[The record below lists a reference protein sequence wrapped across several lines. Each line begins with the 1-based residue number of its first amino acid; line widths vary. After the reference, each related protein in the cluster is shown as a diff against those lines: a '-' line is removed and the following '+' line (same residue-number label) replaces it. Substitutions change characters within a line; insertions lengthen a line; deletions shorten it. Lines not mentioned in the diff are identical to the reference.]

1 MNPTMSRVGAAAAR
15 LVDRVRGV
23 AANAGGASQA
33 GASQS
38 GAAQSG
44 AAPASGATAH
54 RSVKFTGMATPPM
67 ITAGLPDPGFPFGEV
82 VVAVAFGVAA
92 GNAVSRRLDDS
103 GRKEPPSK
111 STS

>member
-33 GASQS
+33 GAS
-38 GAAQSG
+38 QSG